1 MRRASYVVLAALAG
15 GCASAGARQASKPTP
30 QAAQAAESSSTERAQ
45 YPSSYRR
52 HPNPPV
58 VIRNATIMTATGQE
72 IANGSLLMKDG
83 KIVAIGKSVDAPADA
98 AVVDGTGKYV
108 TPGLIDDHSHLGVYA
123 APGTDAESDGNEATN
138 PITAEVWAEHSFW
151 PQDPQIPLAI
161 AGGITTIQALPGSA
175 NLIGG
180 RSAILK
186 LIPART
192 VQEMKFPGARY
203 GLKMACGENPKRV
216 YGRRGGP
223 ATRMGNMA
231 GYRSAFTQ
239 AETYRRRWHTWR
251 KDHKGDPPERNLRLE
266 TLAEV
271 LRGNMYVQN
280 HCYRADEMAQ
290 MIDLAHEFGFKI
302 RSFHHAVE
310 SYKIADLLAKEGTSV
325 SVWADWWGFKEEAMD
340 GVQQNAALNQQAGG
354 RPIIHSDD
362 PGGIQ
367 RLNQEAAKAMYAG
380 NAPASRSRA
389 TRPCG
394 GSRSTLPGPL
404 GSTRSSEHSSPARWP
419 TWWCG
424 PAIRSRSIRRPCRST
439 TTAGSRT
446 TARILRTSRAPIS
459 NWARC
464 PRPGA
469 TDDRAAARPG
479 HCHHG
484 WNGLSRLRSEARQR
498 ERADPRRPH
507 RRRGNERAHSAGCD
521 PHRRRREMDHPG
533 PHRRGR
539 PARPGGD
546 QRGARDARRERAG
559 RHHRRVLQRGGGD
572 QPGLDGHP
580 RYADRRDHD
589 RARRADR
596 QPRERP
602 GGPDR
607 ARRRHDRADAC
618 EVAGGRGRRSLGE
631 RQRRRRG
638 LAGRRGGTVARRVPR
653 RARVRAA

>member
-52 HPNPPV
+52 HPNPPI

-138 PITAEVWAEHSFW
+138 PVTAEVWAEHSFW

-216 YGRRGGP
+216 YHSRGP
-223 ATRMGNMA
+223 STRMGNMA
-231 GYRSAFTQ
+231 GYREAFSQ
-239 AETYRRRWHTWR
+239 AESYRRRWDKWH
-251 KDHKGDPPERNLRLE
+251 KDHQGDPPDRNLRLE

-271 LRGNMYVQN
+271 LRGNIYVQN

-290 MIDLAHEFGFKI
+290 MLDLAHEFGFKI

-310 SYKIADLLAKEGTSV
+310 AYKIADLLAREGTSV

-340 GVQQNAALNQQAGG
+340 GIHENAALNQAAGG
-354 RPIIHSDD
+354 RPLIHSDS
-362 PGGIQ
+362 PSGIQ
-367 RLNQEAAKAMYAG
+367 RLNQEAAKAMYYGQRSGIPVTREQALRWITA
-380 NAPASRSRA
+380 NPA
-389 TRPCG
+389 
-394 GSRSTLPGPL
+394 
-404 GSTRSSEHSSPARWP
+404 
-419 TWWCG
+419 
-424 PAIRSRSIRRPCRST
+424 
-439 TTAGSRT
+439 
-446 TARILRTSRAPIS
+446 
-459 NWARC
+459 WA
-464 PRPGA
+464 
-469 TDDRAAARPG
+469 
-479 HCHHG
+479 
-484 WNGLSRLRSEARQR
+484 L
-498 ERADPRRPH
+498 
-507 RRRGNERAHSAGCD
+507 
-521 PHRRRREMDHPG
+521 
-533 PHRRGR
+533 
-539 PARPGGD
+539 
-546 QRGARDARRERAG
+546 
-559 RHHRRVLQRGGGD
+559 
-572 QPGLDGHP
+572 GLDSVVGTLEP
-580 RYADRRDHD
+580 GKMADVVVWSGDPFSVYGKAVQVYNDGWLVYD
-589 RARRADR
+589 RNDPAH
-596 QPRERP
+596 QPRTDFELGQTPPP
-602 GGPDR
+602 GSDR
-607 ARRRHDRADAC
+607 
-618 EVAGGRGRRSLGE
+618 
-631 RQRRRRG
+631 
-638 LAGRRGGTVARRVPR
+638 
-653 RARVRAA
+653 

>member
-52 HPNPPV
+52 HPNPPI

-138 PITAEVWAEHSFW
+138 PVTAEVWAEHSFW

-216 YGRRGGP
+216 YHSRGP
-223 ATRMGNMA
+223 STRMGNVA
-231 GYRSAFTQ
+231 GYREAFSQ
-239 AETYRRRWHTWR
+239 AESYRRRWDKWH
-251 KDHKGDPPERNLRLE
+251 KDHQGDPPDRNLRLE

-271 LRGNMYVQN
+271 LRGNIYVQN

-290 MIDLAHEFGFKI
+290 MLDLAHEFGFKI

-310 SYKIADLLAKEGTSV
+310 AYKIADLLAREGTSV

-340 GVQQNAALNQQAGG
+340 GIHENAALNQAAGG
-354 RPIIHSDD
+354 RPLIHSDS
-362 PGGIQ
+362 PSGIQ
-367 RLNQEAAKAMYAG
+367 RLNQEAAKAMYYGQRSGIPVTRDQALRWITA
-380 NAPASRSRA
+380 NPA
-389 TRPCG
+389 
-394 GSRSTLPGPL
+394 
-404 GSTRSSEHSSPARWP
+404 
-419 TWWCG
+419 
-424 PAIRSRSIRRPCRST
+424 
-439 TTAGSRT
+439 
-446 TARILRTSRAPIS
+446 
-459 NWARC
+459 WA
-464 PRPGA
+464 
-469 TDDRAAARPG
+469 
-479 HCHHG
+479 
-484 WNGLSRLRSEARQR
+484 L
-498 ERADPRRPH
+498 
-507 RRRGNERAHSAGCD
+507 
-521 PHRRRREMDHPG
+521 
-533 PHRRGR
+533 
-539 PARPGGD
+539 
-546 QRGARDARRERAG
+546 
-559 RHHRRVLQRGGGD
+559 
-572 QPGLDGHP
+572 GLDSVVGTLEP
-580 RYADRRDHD
+580 GKMADVVVWSGDPFSVYGKAVQVYNDGWLVYD
-589 RARRADR
+589 RNDPAH
-596 QPRERP
+596 QPRTDFELGQTPPP
-602 GGPDR
+602 GSDR
-607 ARRRHDRADAC
+607 
-618 EVAGGRGRRSLGE
+618 
-631 RQRRRRG
+631 
-638 LAGRRGGTVARRVPR
+638 
-653 RARVRAA
+653 